1 MQEHGE
7 VGEADEARIAAL
19 FREAASGAPPP
30 GFDAAQVAATSRR
43 ITRRRR
49 SAVAGAALAVLAV
62 AGVGVVAGLGGPGE
76 ATVTAASGQA
86 ADEAG
91 QEAGAGSAGDAARA
105 AAPEAAAAPDAGG
118 AAAGAPIAP
127 AAPDVAVPDATV
139 PDGAAGGGPAPGAA
153 AVPPIGIPLGPGTG
167 DCADRQD
174 PALRALVDEALPEV
188 VGAREAATT
197 LECRPGGE
205 RGVALEV
212 DGGVLTVTYLPPG
225 PVATAPD
232 GAQTASTASG
242 GTLVLASRAERA
254 GDPAPFADRFPAMVA
269 YLAPRL

>member
-62 AGVGVVAGLGGPGE
+62 AGVGVVAGLGGPGD

-118 AAAGAPIAP
+118 AAAGSPIAP
-127 AAPDVAVPDATV
+127 SR
-139 PDGAAGGGPAPGAA
+139 AGCHRAGRRGGRGTGPGAA
-153 AVPPIGIPLGPGTG
+153 AVPPIGIPLGPGPA
-167 DCADRQD
+167 DRCADRQD
-174 PALRALVDEALPEV
+174 PALRALVEQALPEV
-188 VGAREAATT
+188 VGAPEGPVTMECSLAASGASPWRSATVPRPGSWRCAT
-197 LECRPGGE
+197 CRPARPTGRRTG
-205 RGVALEV
+205 RR
-212 DGGVLTVTYLPPG
+212 
-225 PVATAPD
+225 AP
-232 GAQTASTASG
+232 TASG
-242 GTLVLASRAERA
+242 GTVVAYSWGGRA
-254 GDPAPFADRFPAMVA
+254 GDAAPFADRLDAVVA